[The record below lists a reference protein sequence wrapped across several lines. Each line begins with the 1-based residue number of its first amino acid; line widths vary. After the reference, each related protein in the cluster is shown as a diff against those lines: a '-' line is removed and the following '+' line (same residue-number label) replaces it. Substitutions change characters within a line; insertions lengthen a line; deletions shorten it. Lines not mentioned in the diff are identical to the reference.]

1 MGKIAN
7 GTPGR
12 DPILSRQTL
21 ILQGEQT
28 VILQS
33 LLRGALK
40 LPHHEEYCRC
50 GRIGSEITEELNLP
64 HASELTW
71 RRNGEFRP
79 LQCWMKCVWR
89 CETFSFGIFFVGLQ
103 HWAGRAVQVPLQFS
117 SVSSWP
123 QTLLDLCL
131 NPIAGTKATLLASA
145 RVTQL
150 ELAIPCRG
158 GWKAWVKIAV
168 EKSPPGRVSKIP
180 LSRDKSFCMGT
191 VIPQTFKLWRGFKL
205 SNFLR

>member
-1 MGKIAN
+1 MLF
-7 GTPGR
+7 R
-12 DPILSRQTL
+12 DPLTPRPPFCRKLLSRPWGKSPTEHL
-21 ILQGEQT
+21 GAT
-28 VILQS
+28 QS
-33 LLRGALK
+33 SRGKHSSSKVSKRSSSKVCFAERWNFPFMK
-40 LPHHEEYCRC
+40 NTADVVV
-50 GRIGSEITEELNLP
+50 SEAKSQRKRTY
-64 HASELTW
+64 
-71 RRNGEFRP
+71 
-79 LQCWMKCVWR
+79 
-89 CETFSFGIFFVGLQ
+89 
-103 HWAGRAVQVPLQFS
+103 
-117 SVSSWP
+117 WP

-180 LSRDKSFCMGT
+180 LSRDKSFCRGT
-191 VIPQTFKLWRGFKL
+191 VIPQTFNLWRGFKL